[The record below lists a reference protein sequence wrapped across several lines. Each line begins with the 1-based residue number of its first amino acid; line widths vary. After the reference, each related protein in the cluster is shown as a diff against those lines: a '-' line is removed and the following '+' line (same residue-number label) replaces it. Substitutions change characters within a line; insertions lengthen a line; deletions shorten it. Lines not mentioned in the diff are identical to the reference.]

1 MHMFEKGPHG
11 LGMGTGWA
19 SRKIPPNDAF
29 QAWTRL
35 CTTWLKEHQFL
46 TP

>member
-1 MHMFEKGPHG
+1 MSIG

-19 SRKIPPNDAF
+19 SRKIAPNETFA
-29 QAWTRL
+29 AWTRL
-35 CTTWLKEHQFL
+35 CATWLKERHFL